1 MKLKGRLRFKSIQA
15 IVVVMFLFSSL
26 RVINWFQ
33 YPYILASGDFRPPFL
48 NEAFTSRVSST
59 WDEIDFGMPSIY
71 SPRILD
77 PFYFLMTVFQTF
89 GLSLF
94 LSEIVTVSV
103 MYFLSSILMYVFV
116 KQLTGNNITASFMAA
131 IFMTSNV
138 FLVNDREITAVG
150 FIDTVLIILPGLIA
164 FFRGLKT
171 NSYKL
176 IAISGMLSILT
187 YATFPNYRTTL
198 LSLIMFGLVSIFLSI
213 RRKLPAES
221 DKPGQL
227 ISYRISLSTKSLYRY
242 IKGLAV
248 FAAAFLLAS
257 IWIIT
262 IIVMN
267 FGILTATYAA
277 MNTPEFI
284 VGLTRERAIYDVTR
298 LIVKWA
304 FYSGALG
311 KPYIPYGIAYSTN
324 PLLII
329 LSYLPATIAFASLL
343 FSKQRKVTIFF
354 GIVAIVSLFL
364 ASGLSFNEYGNQL
377 YSAIVGLPLLK
388 AFREASNWMFFA
400 VISLSILIGCTVSAL
415 CNRISHKA
423 LQFIAA
429 GLMATL
435 FISAAYPL
443 VTGDVARNWL
453 KPEIK
458 GSTLPSSYFELNNRL
473 SSEYWAIMLPQRG
486 TYVIYNFS
494 GVPFSSGNPYPLIF
508 SKPVITGSGTE
519 YVQSSNQELIN
530 RLHQLLQTNLTQN
543 RKFLGILGIKYL
555 VLDKDLIS
563 GNVYDANALDL
574 GQNENFVLVKEWNE
588 VVLFNNTYAVQKVYA
603 ADNLLDYT
611 TLNDMHDVAENSDWN
626 VLDRSVF
633 LNSTSLKEITNK
645 TLTTPENLVWQ
656 DKSPTNYEA
665 SATSK
670 GPFVLV
676 FLESYSSNWKLYVN
690 GGLLPE
696 ANHLE
701 VNSFANGWLIDNP
714 GNITIRIEYQTQNL
728 LVISTIASVLLPM
741 GLLMFL
747 SRKDIR
753 KAFSSIA
760 QKSLRKNGKE

>member
-213 RRKLPAES
+213 GRKLPAES
-221 DKPGQL
+221 DKRGLL

-377 YSAIVGLPLLK
+377 YSAIVGLPLLR

-458 GSTLPSSYFELNNRL
+458 GSTLPSSYFELNNML

-519 YVQSSNQELIN
+519 YIQSSNQELIN

-543 RKFLGILGIKYL
+543 RKFLGILGVKYL

>member
-213 RRKLPAES
+213 GRKLPAES
-221 DKPGQL
+221 DKRGLL

-377 YSAIVGLPLLK
+377 YSAIVGLPLLR

-458 GSTLPSSYFELNNRL
+458 GSTLPSSYFELNNML

-519 YVQSSNQELIN
+519 YIQSSNQELIN

>member
-213 RRKLPAES
+213 GRKLPAES
-221 DKPGQL
+221 DKRGLL
-227 ISYRISLSTKSLYRY
+227 ISYRISLSAKSLYRY
-242 IKGLAV
+242 VKGLAV

-277 MNTPEFI
+277 MNTPGFI
-284 VGLTRERAIYDVTR
+284 GVLKIYDVTR
-298 LIVKWA
+298 LIARWG

-311 KPYIPYGIAYSTN
+311 KPYVPYNIVYLTN

-343 FSKQRKVTIFF
+343 FSKQRKVTMFF

-364 ASGLSFNEYGNQL
+364 ASGISFNEYGNQL
-377 YSAIVGLPLLK
+377 YSAIVGLPLLR

-458 GSTLPSSYFELNNRL
+458 GSTLPSSYFELNNML

-519 YVQSSNQELIN
+519 YIQSSNQELIN